1 MNNRIKQ
8 IADYLSIGIGGRV
21 GVYYQDNKKK
31 RNGSLNVNNINC
43 HKIIFKSLLLFIIAG
58 MMFVYNT
65 EIANADSSTKANA
78 KKRIAIRKITKEAK
92 LKKKVPLKATYT
104 ENIISAKTVR
114 NASPMQ
120 NAQTILASKPSIDA
134 FSTGP
139 NGMNSN
145 ITFRAFQGDQ
155 FSETFDGIP
164 MNNPFTGYTTNGGDM
179 YNSIPFTLNDISNIN
194 IYNGINNPSV
204 NSYNSLGG
212 TINFQPRQPSKHFNA
227 SAGIGYGSFDTINWN
242 ALINTGS
249 VNGFRSLFAVN
260 RQTSGG
266 WEQNV
271 NDQNTNFYYA
281 GILPYNSDLS
291 RISVYL
297 IVNQNAG
304 YQSYGVPL
312 PLLNEKGYD
321 YYFPLND
328 YYQYPQD
335 TRLNAIIGDKSYI
348 SRYMTMSAKAYFT
361 NDNFRDRTF
370 YNPNLTKY
378 QADLFGIPNY
388 AVGDPFN
395 TYDIYGQITSTF
407 GFTPEVHLFLPNN
420 TLVAGGNVQYSLGH
434 SSSFQS
440 ASYSVPEISS
450 GQGQND
456 IWDEHYNQIMS
467 NVYVQDNVSLF
478 GGHLHITP
486 GLKYL
491 YQYNSSNDASTVNY
505 SGYPNA
511 PAASISN
518 SGTFLSPTIG
528 INYLPVKHISFY
540 AAWGRNIKFAN
551 IGAYYGS
558 LGKYYYNNGQ
568 KTFVNAPLVLKPEY
582 VNDYEIGTRYKRDGF
597 YGMLDFYRENFTNT
611 FITVMVPGAPS
622 PYITETING
631 GNSQYEG
638 MEISLSQH
646 LGHLLLGHWTIYG
659 NYSYNQA
666 VFTSTFN
673 SSYAGKITAGESLGN
688 IPKNMANIG
697 LEWGYKY
704 IHQHIK
710 AHLSSKFVGSY
721 FINESQTGLSSGL
734 AVPPYFIM
742 NLGVSDYIPVKASG
756 LKGIKVALYV
766 DNIFNR
772 EYYPQAYAISSN
784 SVYPGGAL
792 SVLPGMP
799 RFVFASATLKF

>member
-1 MNNRIKQ
+1 M
-8 IADYLSIGIGGRV
+8 
-21 GVYYQDNKKK
+21 KKK
-31 RNGSLNVNNINC
+31 LRILI
-43 HKIIFKSLLLFIIAG
+43 FIICLSAIG
-58 MMFVYNT
+58 FIN
-65 EIANADSSTKANA
+65 IAYADSSTKAA
-78 KKRIAIRKITKEAK
+78 VKKRIALGEVTKKAK
-92 LKKKVPLKATYT
+92 ELKKKVPLKATYT

-145 ITFRAFQGDQ
+145 ITFRAFSGSQ

-249 VNGFRSLFAVN
+249 LNGFRSLFAIN

-291 RISVYL
+291 RISAYL
-297 IVNQNAG
+297 IVNQNTG

-312 PLLNEKGYD
+312 PLLNENGYD

-370 YNPNLTKY
+370 YNPNLTTY
-378 QADLFGIPNY
+378 QADLFDIPNY

-440 ASYSVPEISS
+440 ASYNVPEISS

-467 NVYVQDNVSLF
+467 NAYVQDNISLF
-478 GGHLHITP
+478 GGHFHITP

-518 SGTFLSPTIG
+518 SGTFLSPTVG
-528 INYLPVKHISFY
+528 INYLPVKHLSFY

-611 FITVMVPGAPS
+611 FISVMVPGAPS

-646 LGHLLLGHWTIYG
+646 LENLLLGHWTIYG

-673 SSYAGKITAGESLGN
+673 SSYAGKVTAGEPLGN

-697 LEWGYKY
+697 LKWGYKY
-704 IHQHIK
+704 MHQHIK

-721 FINESQTGLSSGL
+721 FINESQTGMPSGL

-742 NLGVSDYIPVKASG
+742 NLGVSDYVPVKTVG
-756 LKGIKVALYV
+756 LKGIKVRLYV

>member
-8 IADYLSIGIGGRV
+8 IADYLSICIGG
-21 GVYYQDNKKK
+21 GVVAHYQDNKKK
-31 RNGSLNVNNINC
+31 RNGSLNVNC
-43 HKIIFKSLLLFIIAG
+43 HKIIFKSLLLFLIAG
-58 MMFVYNT
+58 MMLVYNT

-551 IGAYYGS
+551 IG
-558 LGKYYYNNGQ
+558 
-568 KTFVNAPLVLKPEY
+568 
-582 VNDYEIGTRYKRDGF
+582 
-597 YGMLDFYRENFTNT
+597 
-611 FITVMVPGAPS
+611 
-622 PYITETING
+622 
-631 GNSQYEG
+631 
-638 MEISLSQH
+638 
-646 LGHLLLGHWTIYG
+646 
-659 NYSYNQA
+659 
-666 VFTSTFN
+666 
-673 SSYAGKITAGESLGN
+673 
-688 IPKNMANIG
+688 
-697 LEWGYKY
+697 
-704 IHQHIK
+704 
-710 AHLSSKFVGSY
+710 
-721 FINESQTGLSSGL
+721 
-734 AVPPYFIM
+734 
-742 NLGVSDYIPVKASG
+742 
-756 LKGIKVALYV
+756 
-766 DNIFNR
+766 
-772 EYYPQAYAISSN
+772 
-784 SVYPGGAL
+784 
-792 SVLPGMP
+792 
-799 RFVFASATLKF
+799 